1 MAILFVVLAIE
12 QSPGQ
17 VYDPPAGGW
26 TYTYNGAAAADG
38 PAFTALDGTWDHD
51 NGSDEWDGSAIG
63 AGRPGGASALVDGET
78 TYLRLQDTGDPRDY
92 GMGDPGSIR
101 KIFFGH
107 DISAEGAGGD
117 ILDTGVTLSLRAR
130 IPTTGPFDDVH
141 PDGGGGV
148 GSWPAGGDGYEI
160 HDGGKGIGI
169 HQADG
174 GTISF
179 HLALSSTDNYSTNG
193 LAMNALNGT
202 STSADVDVGEGT
214 ENVHPLADPTL
225 WHEFW
230 ITIASGGSGTHQ
242 VTLYADGG
250 LTGTTY
256 DVTAGSGNDY
266 SVSYLSMEVGSTG
279 QQGAVD
285 IDFMSWIAG
294 VQPPTIDLVPGDA
307 NGDGEADLADLTILR
322 GNYFEEDVDYADGDF
337 NFDNIVDF
345 LDYRIWTENRTDG
358 PGSSSVPEPACLGLA
373 LIGAIAVFGIRR
385 RR

>member
-1 MAILFVVLAIE
+1 MSRHATRSICLLGASFALVVAFTSVATAGVLY
-12 QSPGQ
+12 P
-17 VYDPPAGGW
+17 DPAGGW
-26 TYTYNGAAAADG
+26 TYTYDGAAAADG

-130 IPTTGPFDDVH
+130 IPTTGPLDDAH

-148 GSWPAGGDGYEI
+148 VPWAAGGDGYGI

-179 HLALSSTDNYSTNG
+179 HLALPSIDGYSTGG
-193 LAMNALNGT
+193 LAMNALNGI
-202 STSADVDVGEGT
+202 SASSSVDAGEGT
-214 ENVHPLADPTL
+214 ENVHALADPTQWQEL
-225 WHEFW
+225 W
-230 ITIASGGSGTHQ
+230 ITIAGGGSGTHQ
-242 VTLYADGG
+242 VTVYADGD
-250 LTGTTY
+250 LSGTTY
-256 DVTAGSGNDY
+256 DVTAGSGSDY
-266 SVSYLSMEVGSTG
+266 SMSYISMELGATG
-279 QQGAVD
+279 LQGAVD
-285 IDFMSWIAG
+285 IDFMSWTAG
-294 VQPPTIDLVPGDA
+294 VHAPI
-307 NGDGEADLADLTILR
+307 
-322 GNYFEEDVDYADGDF
+322 
-337 NFDNIVDF
+337 
-345 LDYRIWTENRTDG
+345 
-358 PGSSSVPEPACLGLA
+358 PEPATVLLLLVGTSGLA
-373 LIGAIAVFGIRR
+373 IWRLRNR
-385 RR
+385 N